1 MKRGVA
7 EAVRYSSPLPNPHPK
22 GEGVRPKQLRHLT
35 SLLMDLLSAI
45 INQKR
50 QRVETAKGLVSPD
63 AVRLIAQQARDGAS
77 PHALVNALTAVG
89 ESRNKIVAEFKRS
102 SPSKGKIRRDA
113 DPARIAKAYESAG
126 AAAISVLTEE
136 DYFDGSLD
144 DLRAIRQ
151 ATSLPLLRKDF
162 IFEEYQVYESA
173 AVGADAILLIVAAL
187 NDETL
192 GRLRRIT
199 EEELGMDALVEVH
212 TREEM
217 ERACHSGAQLI
228 GVNNRD
234 LGTFAVSL
242 ETSVQ
247 LAPKADEKAVLISE
261 SGIESAEDIHRL
273 RDLGY
278 RGFLIGESLMRA
290 DDPKEALSQFT

>member
-1 MKRGVA
+1 M
-7 EAVRYSSPLPNPHPK
+7 NF
-22 GEGVRPKQLRHLT
+22 
-35 SLLMDLLSAI
+35 LSAI
-45 INQKR
+45 IDQKR
-50 QRVETAKGLVSPD
+50 QRVERAKGSVSPD
-63 AVRLIAQQARDGAS
+63 AVRLIARQARDTAS
-77 PHALVNALTAVG
+77 PHALLNALTNPD
-89 ESRNKIVAEFKRS
+89 ESRNNIIAEFKRK
-102 SPSKGKIRRDA
+102 SPSKGEIRRDA
-113 DPARIAKAYESAG
+113 DPASIAKAYESAG
-126 AAAISVLTEE
+126 AVAVSVLTEE

-151 ATSLPLLRKDF
+151 AIALPLLRKDF

-173 AVGADAILLIVAAL
+173 AAGADALLLIVAAL

-192 GRLRRIT
+192 GHLRRIT
-199 EEELGMDALVEVH
+199 EDELGLDALVEVH

-217 ERACHSGAQLI
+217 KRASDSGARLI

-242 ETSVQ
+242 ETSAQ
-247 LAPKADEKAVLISE
+247 LAPIADAGAVLVSE
-261 SGIESAEDIHRL
+261 SGVESAEDVHRL

-290 DDPKEALSQFT
+290 DDPQKALRGFTQRR